1 MNPLAYVVL
10 IPSVA
15 DRLCVCWVAHIRNT
29 GRCEY
34 LERVLLRSGRSR
46 VTSVIV
52 VADARWNDND
62 APVVPIAR
70 DEQVP
75 AFDDV
80 R

>member
-1 MNPLAYVVL
+1 M
-10 IPSVA
+10 
-15 DRLCVCWVAHIRNT
+15 
-29 GRCEY
+29 
-34 LERVLLRSGRSR
+34 
-46 VTSVIV
+46 TSVIV